1 MINYSMKK
9 IIVFLIVISLLSFL
23 IYRTFFK
30 KAELDFTPV
39 EVVRGSVYQ
48 EISETGQVKKGD
60 RINLGFELTGV
71 IEKIYV
77 GVGQEVKTGD
87 VLAELE
93 SGELKIQL
101 NETKANLDL
110 AQAKLDKLLAGAS
123 QEEIQIVQT
132 AVNNGEISLETA
144 KQKLED
150 VKTQGAE
157 DLKEAYEDALNVLN
171 DAYLKISNALNT
183 TDLIQRTYFTKNDQE
198 GVNVRESK
206 DKIETAL
213 NQIKPYLDVAKDTQS
228 HEDIDITL
236 SSTKTALNNTFD
248 ALKIIR
254 DNCEKPAYENL
265 VSLTNKTS
273 LDTQRGHI
281 NTALTNIVNSQ
292 QTISSTKLTNVVNVN
307 TYQADVDSSQ
317 GQLKAAQDE
326 LAQIT
331 APPRKEDVDLH
342 QAQVRQAGAQV
353 QLLESQTE
361 DTTLKSPVD
370 GQVVQIG
377 KRVGEIVQS
386 MLQDPVITL
395 LPASPFEI
403 EVDIY
408 EEDVAKMNIG
418 NLVDIS
424 LVAFP
429 EKILKGR
436 VISINPAE
444 EIIEGVVYYE
454 VSISFDDPPAGVRP
468 GMTVD
473 LLIRTASRENVL
485 VIPEEAIKEKN
496 GKATVEVLI
505 DETFKEREIEIGLRG
520 SNDVVEVS
528 SGLKEGEHVILR

>member
-1 MINYSMKK
+1 M
-9 IIVFLIVISLLSFL
+9 
-23 IYRTFFK
+23 
-30 KAELDFTPV
+30 
-39 EVVRGSVYQ
+39 
-48 EISETGQVKKGD
+48 
-60 RINLGFELTGV
+60 
-71 IEKIYV
+71 
-77 GVGQEVKTGD
+77 
-87 VLAELE
+87 
-93 SGELKIQL
+93 
-101 NETKANLDL
+101 
-110 AQAKLDKLLAGAS
+110 
-123 QEEIQIVQT
+123 
-132 AVNNGEISLETA
+132 
-144 KQKLED
+144 
-150 VKTQGAE
+150 
-157 DLKEAYEDALNVLN
+157 
-171 DAYLKISNALNT
+171 
-183 TDLIQRTYFTKNDQE
+183 
-198 GVNVRESK
+198 
-206 DKIETAL
+206 
-213 NQIKPYLDVAKDTQS
+213 
-228 HEDIDITL
+228 
-236 SSTKTALNNTFD
+236 
-248 ALKIIR
+248 
-254 DNCEKPAYENL
+254 
-265 VSLTNKTS
+265 
-273 LDTQRGHI
+273 DTQRGYI

-331 APPRKEDVDLH
+331 APARKEDVDLH
-342 QAQVRQAGAQV
+342 QAQVRQARAQV

-485 VIPEEAIKEKN
+485 VVPEEAIKEKN